1 MSKDHINNNFIKI
14 LLISSIFIVLTLLEF
29 SYVDVIFGEEVITT
43 IPVGDS
49 PIGLTFNP
57 FNNNMYI
64 ANAESDNV
72 SDKDPEKIV
81 IQQNPEI
88 DNIVVDSTPIPLLLQ
103 VLQSLDSDCDTC
115 FAPESDG
122 GTLPKPR
129 VDDLIDYLA
138 DPDNIVPIGADPD
151 VNSIAELCAAIVAA
165 VGTADPVSEQDIR
178 DLLNDALRNET
189 PGQVQQVIDCLVLAG
204 LITEPQIVVNTSI
217 DSAIDGNEDPVENLS
232 STTSND
238 INFTFSGQITPE
250 DTEVDSQGFL
260 CKLDDQEFVPCDGP
274 TTINFTGSQF
284 YSGLPLGD
292 HTFSVVA
299 FVVVNEQPIFD
310 QTPETFTW
318 TIEPIVVNTSIDSAI
333 DGNEDPVEN
342 LSSTTS
348 NDINFT
354 FSGQITPED
363 TEVDSQGFLC
373 KLDDQEFVPCDGPTT
388 INFTGSQFY
397 SGLPLGNHT
406 FSVVAFVVV
415 NEQPIFDQTPE
426 TFTWTIEPIVVNT
439 SIDSAIDG
447 NEDPVENLSS
457 TTSNDINF
465 TFSGQITP
473 EDTEVDSQGFLCKL
487 DDQEFVP
494 CDGPTTINF
503 TGSQFYSGLPLGN
516 HTFSVV
522 AFVVVNEQPIFDQ
535 TPETFTWTIEPI
547 VVNTSIDSAIDG
559 NEDPVENL
567 SSTTS
572 NDINFTFSGQITPE
586 DTEVDS
592 QGFLCKLDDQ
602 EFVPCDGPTTIN
614 FTGSQFYSGLPLGN
628 HTFSVVAFVV
638 VNEQPIFD
646 QTPETFTWTI
656 EPIVVNTS
664 IDSAIDGNEDPV
676 ENLSSTTSNDIN
688 FTFSGQ
694 ITPEDTEVD
703 SQGFLCKLDD
713 QEFVP
718 CDGPTTINFT
728 GSQFYSG
735 LPLGNHTFSVVAFV
749 VVNEQP
755 IFDQTPETFTW
766 TIEPIVVNTSIDSA
780 IDGNEDPVEN
790 LSSTTSNDIEFEF
803 SGTTNAQVVTER
815 GFECELDGEVIA
827 CTDRYERI
835 LY

>member
-1 MSKDHINNNFIKI
+1 MDQ
-14 LLISSIFIVLTLLEF
+14 EF
-29 SYVDVIFGEEVITT
+29 VPCDGPTT
-43 IPVGDS
+43 INFTGSQFYSGLPLGDHTFS
-49 PIGLTFNP
+49 VVAFVVVNEQPIFDQTPETF
-57 FNNNMYI
+57 
-64 ANAESDNV
+64 
-72 SDKDPEKIV
+72 
-81 IQQNPEI
+81 
-88 DNIVVDSTPIPLLLQ
+88 TW
-103 VLQSLDSDCDTC
+103 T
-115 FAPESDG
+115 
-122 GTLPKPR
+122 
-129 VDDLIDYLA
+129 
-138 DPDNIVPIGADPD
+138 IVP
-151 VNSIAELCAAIVAA
+151 
-165 VGTADPVSEQDIR
+165 
-178 DLLNDALRNET
+178 
-189 PGQVQQVIDCLVLAG
+189 
-204 LITEPQIVVNTSI
+204 IVVNTSI

-238 INFTFSGQITPE
+238 INFTFSGQVTPE

-354 FSGQITPED
+354 FSGQVTPED

-397 SGLPLGNHT
+397 SGLPLGDHT

-465 TFSGQITP
+465 TFSGQVTP

-503 TGSQFYSGLPLGN
+503 TGSQFYSGLPLGD

-572 NDINFTFSGQITPE
+572 NDINFTFSGQVTPE

-614 FTGSQFYSGLPLGN
+614 FTGSQFYSGLPLGD

-694 ITPEDTEVD
+694 VTPEDTEVD

-735 LPLGNHTFSVVAFV
+735 LPLGDHTFSVVAFV

-790 LSSTTSNDIEFEF
+790 LSSTTSNDINFTF
-803 SGTTNAQVVTER
+803 SGQVTPEDTEVDSQ
-815 GFECELDGEVIA
+815 GFLCKLD
-827 CTDRYERI
+827 DKN
-835 LY
+835 LYLVMVLRL